1 MDELFE
7 KMKKLIADRLEIE
20 EAKITL
26 DSSSARTSGPT
37 AWTPTSWCTQSRKS
51 WESAS
56 PTRRPTSSRPCATR
70 WNTSARRSRNRA
82 YLFKRT
88 RRTAAVL
95 RPERK
100 KELQLFEK
108 HAGIRFRELES
119 LNQAF
124 THRSFAHESGE
135 STENNERLEFLG
147 DSVLGMVVSEYLYQ
161 ALTEQAEG
169 ELARIKSFVVSE
181 ASLSEIAK
189 RLRVDNFILIGKGE
203 EYSGG
208 RTKKAILAD
217 ALEAIIGAYYL
228 DSGFQPARKFVRQ
241 LLIPEVT
248 KVLEDRHA
256 KDYKTLLQE
265 YVQRRLK
272 TYPHYRVVQKTGP
285 DHDRTFWIEV
295 HIGERSYGAGKGKN
309 KKEAEQDAARL
320 AYEGLHAADKP
331 APGRQPRDLSRD
343 QPQQRDPSD
352 RPVRQGPR
360 RFGQRE
366 RRNQRPEPPAE

>member
-1 MDELFE
+1 MF
-7 KMKKLIADRLEIE
+7 
-20 EAKITL
+20 
-26 DSSSARTSGPT
+26 
-37 AWTPTSWCTQSRKS
+37 
-51 WESAS
+51 
-56 PTRRPTSSRPCATR
+56 TRI
-70 WNTSARRSRNRA
+70 
-82 YLFKRT
+82 
-88 RRTAAVL
+88 RRTAAAL

-108 HAGIRFRELES
+108 HSGIRFRELES

-124 THRSFAHESGE
+124 THRSFAHESGD
-135 STENNERLEFLG
+135 TAENNERLEFLG

-161 ALTEQAEG
+161 ELTDQAEG

-228 DSGFQPARKFVRQ
+228 DSGFMPARRFVRQ
-241 LLIPEVT
+241 LLIPEVN
-248 KVLEDRHA
+248 KVREDRHA

-295 HIGERSYGAGKGKN
+295 HIGDRSYGAGKGKN

-320 AYEGLHAADKP
+320 AYEGLHAAEKP
-331 APGRQPRDLSRD
+331 VAGRQARDPSRD
-343 QPQQRDPSD
+343 QPRQRDPAD
-352 RPVRQGPR
+352 RAAPQGSR
-360 RFGQRE
+360 RFGQRD
-366 RRNQRPEPPAE
+366 RRDRRPGPSTE